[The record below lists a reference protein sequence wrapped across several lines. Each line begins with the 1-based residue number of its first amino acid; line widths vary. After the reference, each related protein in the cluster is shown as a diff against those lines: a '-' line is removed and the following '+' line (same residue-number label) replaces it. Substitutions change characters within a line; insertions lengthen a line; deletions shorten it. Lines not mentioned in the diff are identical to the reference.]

1 MTIEDQI
8 KDEKL
13 QYDINREVAK
23 ISALSSGKL
32 DKYEY
37 LTGEE
42 ILPSNQQ
49 QIIQQAKF
57 NYSPLGKALEKQVK
71 TIKDQGEKQVVALE
85 SLKDPDKKLPA
96 IKDFI
101 PMENLNPE
109 IINEI
114 KRIEEI
120 EKKVDRNRMV
130 YKGTNKTYDFRNF
143 KTIRAFGNEI
153 RNNVI
158 SLDTANIEQANLL
171 SYISDFMKT
180 KPQDLEKRKLRS
192 DVLNGVTELV
202 KGREMVL
209 TAFKSGI
216 FQVSKESQKGE
227 GPNASKGANEML
239 KVLTPNQMLKRLPIA
254 LAQVKAGNNSESL
267 LNEIR
272 QIVYSLYRSKEITK
286 KVYNNVIN
294 SIKV

>member
-1 MTIEDQI
+1 MTIEDRI
-8 KDEKL
+8 KDEKR
-13 QYDINREVAK
+13 QYDINREAAK
-23 ISALSSGKL
+23 ISASSSGKL

-57 NYSPLGKALEKQVK
+57 NYSPLGKAIEKRIK
-71 TIKDQGEKQVVALE
+71 TIKDQGEEQVVALE
-85 SLKDPDKKLPA
+85 SLNVPNKKLSS

-120 EKKVDRNRMV
+120 EKKVDRNKNF

-143 KTIRAFGNEI
+143 KTIRTFGNEI

-158 SLDTANIEQANLL
+158 TLDTANIEQATLL
-171 SYISDFMKT
+171 SYVYDFSKKT
-180 KPQDLEKRKLRS
+180 RPRNPAE
-192 DVLNGVTELV
+192 T
-202 KGREMVL
+202 
-209 TAFKSGI
+209 I
-216 FQVSKESQKGE
+216 
-227 GPNASKGANEML
+227 
-239 KVLTPNQMLKRLPIA
+239 
-254 LAQVKAGNNSESL
+254 
-267 LNEIR
+267 EI
-272 QIVYSLYRSKEITK
+272 
-286 KVYNNVIN
+286 
-294 SIKV
+294 